1 MSKFSNITAVDL
13 NTQNDT
19 SGFFNNFFDQELL
32 ITVEA
37 DQAITAFFEQRTK
50 NKTAA
55 KMLAGSLVLTCS
67 SRGLEPISVLD
78 KIKTLESVKVD
89 AYMALIFNL
98 SRTGTSK
105 LGVVTTPQISK
116 YVTRAV
122 LP

>member
-1 MSKFSNITAVDL
+1 MSKLSNISAINL
-13 NTQNDT
+13 NTQNNT
-19 SGFFNNFFDQELL
+19 SEFFNNFFDQELL

-50 NKTAA
+50 NKTSAQ
-55 KMLAGSLVLTCS
+55 MLAGSLVLTCA
-67 SRGLEPISVLD
+67 SRGLDPISVLD

-98 SRTGTSK
+98 SRVGTSN
-105 LGVVTTPQISK
+105 LGVISNPQISK